1 MKHYRNF
8 EVPKDSKVFSKWFKW
23 KRKMLGHKAVKPT
36 RSRKNELINFYKKY
50 ANGTIRNEHY
60 DLYYDSDKPKWLT
73 KDK

>member
-1 MKHYRNF
+1 
-8 EVPKDSKVFSKWFKW
+8 
-23 KRKMLGHKAVKPT
+23 MLSHKSVKPT

-60 DLYYDSDKPKWLT
+60 DLYYNSDKPKWLS